1 MAFGVEIGLSP
12 ADFVLDEDPAPSPK
26 RGHSPQFLALVYC
39 GQMAACIKLPLGTE
53 VGVGPDDIV
62 LNGDPAP
69 PSPKGAQSPNFRPMS
84 VVAKRL
90 DGLRCHL
97 VWR

>member
-1 MAFGVEIGLSP
+1 MEAGIGP
-12 ADFVLDEDPAPSPK
+12 
-26 RGHSPQFLALVYC
+26 GN
-39 GQMAACIKLPLGTE
+39 
-53 VGVGPDDIV
+53 IV
-62 LNGDPAP
+62 LGGTSVPAMEMGTSAP
-69 PSPKGAQSPNFRPMS
+69 IFRPMS

>member
-1 MAFGVEIGLSP
+1 M
-12 ADFVLDEDPAPSPK
+12 
-26 RGHSPQFLALVYC
+26 
-39 GQMAACIKLPLGTE
+39 
-53 VGVGPDDIV
+53 
-62 LNGDPAP
+62 N
-69 PSPKGAQSPNFRPMS
+69 